1 METFR
6 QLAPKGPSSDLEAL
20 RKKLQGE
27 REHLE
32 KRQAEMEASLQNKFS
47 EWDQLQ
53 ERTLLPD
60 QAREEKKAIL
70 RDMQEILSNR
80 TYVRNMVNDLQDTTG

>member
-1 METFR
+1 
-6 QLAPKGPSSDLEAL
+6 
-20 RKKLQGE
+20 
-27 REHLE
+27 
-32 KRQAEMEASLQNKFS
+32 MEASLQNKFS

-53 ERTLLPD
+53 ERTPLPD

-80 TYVRNMVNDLQDTTG
+80 TYVRNMVNDLLDTTG